1 MYAGFRSRLAAIRGA
16 KWSAVLASL
25 MVAVA
30 VGACGDDN
38 DSSSSGNERRA
49 AVERPTGAPIK
60 IMTDATV
67 GNAVSDNPGVFSSA
81 KAAAE
86 AINAEGGVK
95 GRPIEIITCN
105 NRLTANGAAACAR
118 QAARERVV
126 AYTGQDSFTDA
137 YRPILEGADI
147 ASTLV
152 ATSPPDVQIPLQYPV
167 NGGFVLEINGAPL
180 AAQKAGAR
188 TVAFASLEF
197 PGAEENLNN
206 GKRAAEALGLRV
218 VKVIGVPLTQT
229 TFGTT
234 VQQLR
239 DAEPDAV
246 IMYITAPQAANL
258 VQTARQQGFTPSWVA
273 ALAAFNYEQFQTFSR
288 AGDNLW
294 MVSALPPATASEE
307 FDGIAAYNEQM
318 DAAAEAGLGDTGED
332 KRDSNSLN
340 TWVQIHA
347 IAQLAE
353 TIDGEITNTSI
364 LEALRSSE
372 GIDVQGLVDWSPGGT
387 GYVGFPKITDGGALY
402 YGQIENGEY
411 TPEAEPTRV
420 FEEIGLE
427 QEGGA

>member
-1 MYAGFRSRLAAIRGA
+1 MHAELRRRLAAVRGM
-16 KWSAVLASL
+16 KWSAVLASVL
-25 MVAVA
+25 VAFA
-30 VGACGDDN
+30 LAACGDDE
-38 DSSSSGNERRA
+38 SSSSGAGTRT

-67 GNAVSDNPGVFSSA
+67 GNAVSDNPGVFAGA

-86 AINAEGGVK
+86 AINAAGGVQ
-95 GRPIEIITCN
+95 GRPIEIVTCN

-118 QAARERVV
+118 QAVRERVV

-137 YRPILEGADI
+137 YRPILEGARI
-147 ASTLV
+147 PSTLV

-167 NGGFVLEINGAPL
+167 NGGFVLEVYGAPQ
-180 AAQKAGAR
+180 AAKQAGAR

-206 GKRAAEALGLRV
+206 GKRAAEALGLEV

-239 DAEPDAV
+239 DADPDAV

-273 ALAAFNYEQFQTFSR
+273 SLAAFNYEQFQTFSR
-288 AGDNLW
+288 ASDNLW
-294 MVSALPPATASEE
+294 MISALPPASAAEQ
-307 FDGIAAYNEQM
+307 FPGIQKYNDQL
-318 DAAAEAGLGDTGED
+318 DAAGEAGISDTGED

-340 TWVQIHA
+340 TWVQVQA
-347 IAQLAE
+347 LAKLAE
-353 TIDGEITNTSI
+353 TIDGEITNESM
-364 LEALRSSE
+364 LAALQEAE
-372 GIDVQGLVDWSPGGT
+372 GLDVEGLVTWSPGGT
-387 GYVGFPKITDGGALY
+387 GYEGFPKITDGGALY
-402 YGQIENGEY
+402 VGPIENGVY
-411 TPEAEPTRV
+411 TPESTTPTKV
-420 FEEIGLE
+420 FEEIGLARD
-427 QEGGA
+427 GGA